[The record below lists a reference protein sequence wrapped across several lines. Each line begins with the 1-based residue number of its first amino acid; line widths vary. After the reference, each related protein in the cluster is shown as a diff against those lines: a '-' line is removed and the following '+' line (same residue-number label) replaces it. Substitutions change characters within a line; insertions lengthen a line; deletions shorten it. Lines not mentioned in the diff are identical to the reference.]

1 MTLGQRIQA
10 LAWNVS
16 VGENSASSASWEPLW
31 QAQG

>member
-16 VGENSASSASWEPLW
+16 VGENSASWEPLW